1 MEFIGKDDLI
11 SSIVNKPSK
20 INRVAK
26 SKTTEYFS
34 GYLTG
39 KAERQFEIIDIIEK
53 QPTVCACRAHWIVS
67 YDVAPT
73 RTKKI
78 LICSHCGKSIVF
90 DLDNKNEFHYC
101 PLCGAKM
108 DKKL

>member
-11 SSIVNKPSK
+11 LSIVNKPSK

-53 QPTVCACRAHWIVS
+53 QPTVCDRRAHWIVS
-67 YDVAPT
+67 YQSK
-73 RTKKI
+73 TKKI
-78 LICSHCGKSIVF
+78 QICSHCGKSVVF
-90 DLDNKNEFHYC
+90 DLDNNNEFNYC
-101 PLCGAKM
+101 PLCSAKM
-108 DKKL
+108 DEKL

>member
-20 INRVAK
+20 INRVVK

-53 QPTVCACRAHWIVS
+53 QPTVCDRRAHWIVS
-67 YDVAPT
+67 YYA

-78 LICSHCGKSIVF
+78 LICSYCGKSVIF
-90 DLDNKNEFHYC
+90 DFDNKNEFHYC
-101 PLCGAKM
+101 PVCGAKM
-108 DKKL
+108 NEKL

>member
-20 INRVAK
+20 INRVVK

-53 QPTVCACRAHWIVS
+53 QPTVCDRRAHWIVS
-67 YDVAPT
+67 YQGK
-73 RTKKI
+73 TKKI
-78 LICSHCGKSIVF
+78 LICSRCGKGTVF
-90 DLDNKNEFHYC
+90 DVDNKNENRFQYC
-101 PLCGAKM
+101 PICGAKM